1 MLCLV
6 LALQSVALAL
16 VVQEL
21 VVLVLAP
28 APELGVLV

>member
-16 VVQEL
+16 VALAL

-28 APELGVLV
+28 ELGVLV